1 MGRNRLLAT
10 STLLFV
16 IACGGA
22 PSSTVLT
29 DAPTTS
35 PASTTTG
42 PETTTPP
49 AEGTVAADH
58 VFMMQDSGG
67 NKVRQGPFLVSV
79 YRPLGE
85 VTPTQLVEALMDG
98 PTGVETAV
106 GISSAVPDVTV
117 RSVSISDGVATV
129 DLDQAFEEGGGSLLM
144 TSRLAQLTYTLTG
157 VDGVDGV
164 RLRLGGQDV
173 TVFSGEGIIL
183 GDPMTRGDFETL
195 LPGILVESPGW
206 GAPVAGTFH
215 VTGTAAVFE
224 ATFQWSLSVAGEM
237 VIPTTIAM
245 TDNGTGWGSFDIPVN
260 LPTAPTG
267 PVELKVWEESAE
279 DGSDQ
284 SVRIVTYTV
293 NS

>member
-22 PSSTVLT
+22 TPSSTVLA

-35 PASTTTG
+35 PASTSA
-42 PETTTPP
+42 ETTTPP
-49 AEGTVAADH
+49 ANGTVEADH

-85 VTPTQLVEALMDG
+85 VTPTQLVETLMDG
-98 PTGVETAV
+98 PTAAETAA
-106 GISSAVPDVTV
+106 GISSAIPDVTM

-129 DLDQAFEEGGGSLLM
+129 DLDQAFEQGGGSLLM
-144 TSRLAQLTYTLTG
+144 TSRLAQLTYTLTA

-183 GDPMTRGDFETL
+183 DDPMTRRDFETL

-206 GAPVAGTFH
+206 GAPVADTFH

-224 ATFQWSLSVAGEM
+224 ATFQWSLSVDGEM
-237 VIPTTIAM
+237 VIPPTVAM

-267 PVELKVWEESAE
+267 SVELKVWEESAE
-279 DGSDQ
+279 DGSEQ
-284 SVRIVTYTV
+284 SVRTIIYTT
-293 NS
+293 NP